1 MPGGGRYRV
10 EIIRGVPVVT
20 APEEIDISNAEDL
33 SEVLLSSADDGYA
46 TIVLDMSATR
56 FCDSAGCKI
65 MVRVH
70 NRALAG
76 DGSLR
81 LVMKGH
87 DPVAR
92 ALDIT
97 GISRFIPIFR
107 TVEEAVGTGSGV
119 PADQL
124 TARRPSLSR
133 PHPSARPSG
142 PGGVSG
148 WLRSRS
154 GFRGRAGA

>member
-10 EIIRGVPVVT
+10 QIIRGVPVVT

-33 SEVLLSSADDGYA
+33 GEVLLSSADDGYA

-70 NRALAG
+70 NRALAE
-76 DGSLR
+76 DGALR

-124 TARRPSLSR
+124 TARRPR

-148 WLRSRS
+148 WLRARS
-154 GFRGRAGA
+154 SFRGRAGA

>member
-10 EIIRGVPVVT
+10 GIIRGVPVVT

-33 SEVLLSSADDGYA
+33 GEVLLSSVDDGYA
-46 TIVLDMSATR
+46 TIVLDMSSTR

-70 NRALAG
+70 NRALA
-76 DGSLR
+76 DGGALR

-97 GISRFIPIFR
+97 GISRFIPMFR

-119 PADQL
+119 PADHG
-124 TARRPSLSR
+124 TSRRSPASR
-133 PHPSARPSG
+133 SHPSARPSG

-148 WLRSRS
+148 WLRARP

>member
-1 MPGGGRYRV
+1 
-10 EIIRGVPVVT
+10 
-20 APEEIDISNAEDL
+20 
-33 SEVLLSSADDGYA
+33 
-46 TIVLDMSATR
+46 
-56 FCDSAGCKI
+56 
-65 MVRVH
+65 
-70 NRALAG
+70 
-76 DGSLR
+76 
-81 LVMKGH
+81 MKGH

-107 TVEEAVGTGSGV
+107 TREEAVGTGSGV

-124 TARRPSLSR
+124 GARRPPASR

-148 WLRSRS
+148 WLRARS